1 MLNNFVA
8 VGRLVKDPELR
19 KANNDTSICNVVL
32 AIDNSLKEA
41 DGTRGTLFL
50 DAKTFGDKTENIVK
64 YCHKGSKVAVGGS
77 LNQREF
83 IRQDGSKGKVIYL
96 VIDDVEFLDPKPQE
110 PKEPETDDLP
120 DDDLPFDSAGS
131 LDGERYVDEDGKEKE
146 LKAVHPEPKFDPYT
160 EKPLKAKAKK

>member
-19 KANNDTSICNVVL
+19 KANNDTSICNVVI

-50 DAKTFGDKTENIVK
+50 DARTFGDKADNIAK

-83 IRQDGSKGKVIYL
+83 THQDGSKGKIIYM

-120 DDDLPFDSAGS
+120 NDDLPFDGN
-131 LDGERYVDEDGKEKE
+131 
-146 LKAVHPEPKFDPYT
+146 AVTQDTAPAEPKFDPYT
-160 EKPLKAKAKK
+160 GKPLKPKAKK

>member
-19 KANNDTSICNVVL
+19 KANNDTSICNVVI

-50 DAKTFGDKTENIVK
+50 DARTFGDKADNIVK
-64 YCHKGSKVAVGGS
+64 YCRKGSKVAVGGS

-83 IRQDGSKGKVIYL
+83 IRQDGSKGKIIYM
-96 VIDDVEFLDPKPQE
+96 VIDDVEFLDPKPQV
-110 PKEPETDDLP
+110 KEDEDYDD
-120 DDDLPFDSAGS
+120 PFDSAGS
-131 LDGERYVDEDGKEKE
+131 LDGEKFEDEDGHEKE
-146 LKAVHPEPKFDPYT
+146 LKAVQPEAKFDPYT
-160 EKPLKAKAKK
+160 GKPLKPKAKK

>member
-50 DAKTFGDKTENIVK
+50 DARTFGDKADNIVK

-96 VIDDVEFLDPKPQE
+96 VIDDVEFLDPKPQV
-110 PKEPETDDLP
+110 KEDEDYDG
-120 DDDLPFDSAGS
+120 PFDSAGS
-131 LDGERYVDEDGKEKE
+131 LDGEKFEDKDGQEKE
-146 LKAVHPEPKFDPYT
+146 LKAVQPEAKFDPYT
-160 EKPLKAKAKK
+160 GKPLKPKAKK

>member
-19 KANNDTSICNVVL
+19 KANNGTSICNVVL

-41 DGTRGTLFL
+41 DGTIGTLFL
-50 DAKTFGDKTENIVK
+50 DAKTFGDKADNIVK

-96 VIDDVEFLDPKPQE
+96 VIDDVEFLDPKPQQVPSVE
-110 PKEPETDDLP
+110 DKALENLP
-120 DDDLPFDSAGS
+120 DDDIPFDGN
-131 LDGERYVDEDGKEKE
+131 
-146 LKAVHPEPKFDPYT
+146 AVPQSTAPAEAKFDPYT
-160 EKPLKAKAKK
+160 GKPLKPKAKK

>member
-50 DAKTFGDKTENIVK
+50 DAKTFGDKAENIVK

-83 IRQDGSKGKVIYL
+83 ERQDGSKGKIIYL
-96 VIDDVEFLDPKPQE
+96 VIDDVEFLDPKPQNPVFDNNANE
-110 PKEPETDDLP
+110 PVIP
-120 DDDLPFDSAGS
+120 DDDIPFKEEETKPQEKSANK
-131 LDGERYVDEDGKEKE
+131 KE
-146 LKAVHPEPKFDPYT
+146 PQPKYDPYT
-160 EKPLKAKAKK
+160 GKPLKS

>member
-50 DAKTFGDKTENIVK
+50 DAKTFGDKADNIAK
-64 YCHKGSKVAVGGS
+64 YYRKGSKVAVAGS

-96 VIDDVEFLDPKPQE
+96 VIDDVELLDPKPQQIPSVE
-110 PKEPETDDLP
+110 DKAMENLP
-120 DDDLPFDSAGS
+120 DDDLPFDGNVVTQDTAP
-131 LDGERYVDEDGKEKE
+131 V
-146 LKAVHPEPKFDPYT
+146 EPKYDPYT
-160 EKPLKAKAKK
+160 GKPLKPKAKK

>member
-1 MLNNFVA
+1 MLNNYVA

-19 KANNDTSICNVVL
+19 KANNDTSICNVVI

-50 DAKTFGDKTENIVK
+50 DARTFGDKADNIAK

-77 LNQREF
+77 LNQRDF

-96 VIDDVEFLDPKPQE
+96 VIDDVEFLDNK
-110 PKEPETDDLP
+110 PKEPNTEELP
-120 DDDLPFDSAGS
+120 SDSLPWEGNAEPQESQEPQ
-131 LDGERYVDEDGKEKE
+131 ER
-146 LKAVHPEPKFDPYT
+146 LPPKFDPYT
-160 EKPLKAKAKK
+160 GKPLKPKAKK